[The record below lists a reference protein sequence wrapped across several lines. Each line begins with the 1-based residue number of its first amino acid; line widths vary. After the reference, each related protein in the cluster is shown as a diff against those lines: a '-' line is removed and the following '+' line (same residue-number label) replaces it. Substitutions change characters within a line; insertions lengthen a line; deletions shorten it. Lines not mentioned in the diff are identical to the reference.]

1 MKEDKEELENSKEIL
16 SDEKVK
22 TGEVASTFFKPDE
35 NIEDDIEK
43 YPEPPEVISKL
54 KAARERADEIVVP
67 TTKLAGNT
75 STAHNN
81 TENNGTFQKD
91 IKDIKNKAQNRTK
104 KAEAIEQ
111 DISDAD
117 IEKTR

>member
-16 SDEKVK
+16 SNEKVK

-35 NIEDDIEK
+35 NIEDDIGK
-43 YPEPPEVISKL
+43 YPEPPEVISDL
-54 KAARERADEIVVP
+54 KKARKEADNIVVP
-67 TTKLAGNT
+67 TTELAGNT
-75 STAHNN
+75 TTAHNN

-91 IKDIKNKAQNRTK
+91 IKNKVQNRTK
-104 KAEAIEQ
+104 EAEAIERN
-111 DISDAD
+111 ISDAD

>member
-35 NIEDDIEK
+35 NIEDDIGK
-43 YPEPPEVISKL
+43 YPESPKVIGEL
-54 KAARERADEIVVP
+54 KEAQKEADKIVRP
-67 TTKLAGNT
+67 TTELAGNT

-91 IKDIKNKAQNRTK
+91 IKNKAQNRTN
-104 KAEAIEQ
+104 KAKAIEQ
-111 DISDAD
+111 NIPDAD